1 MSLIIPKK
9 QILYSPMLGSLGGG
23 SVRGFGRGV
32 GGVSALDWTFVF
44 NHTSG
49 TAGRYGLSYSELNSI
64 YSGSGAPFANDTSL
78 FNVTTA
84 GYQDVL
90 IQVGGNYSIT
100 ATGGST
106 GGNATGAVIPG
117 VFDLAEGSALRI
129 IVGSSGTQN
138 SGAGGS
144 FVFYSANGFSG
155 LGSISPGA
163 DILVAA
169 GGAGGKNGTA
179 ANHDG
184 SINYLTTT
192 GRGNEATNGSSY
204 GTNGQGAPQIGGA
217 WSGGGGAG
225 ILGAGSQPR
234 ENGSS
239 QGVIPEGYE
248 GGFAGGDSGGSYG
261 QGIAGFG
268 GGARGSFGGGG
279 GGGYS
284 GGSGQYTEGN
294 GGEDNPGG
302 GGGSYIKVSHP
313 TFVSYGSPSNS
324 GGGNGTVVVTPA

>member
-1 MSLIIPKK
+1 
-9 QILYSPMLGSLGGG
+9 MLGSLGGG

-32 GGVSALDWTFVF
+32 GGGGSVLDWTFVF
-44 NHTSG
+44 NHTSS
-49 TAGRYGLSYSELNSI
+49 TAGRYGLSYSELNNI

-90 IQVGGNYSIT
+90 IQVGGDYNIT

-117 VFDLAEGSALRI
+117 VFTLAKGSALRI
-129 IVGSSGTQN
+129 IVGSSATQN

-144 FVFYSANGFSG
+144 FVFYRADGFSG
-155 LGSISPGA
+155 LGSISPSPGA

-169 GGAGGKNGTA
+169 GGAGGKNGA
-179 ANHDG
+179 AGNNDG
-184 SINYLTTT
+184 SIDYVTTT
-192 GRGNEATNGSSY
+192 GRGNPANSGSSY
-204 GTNGQGAPQIGGA
+204 GTNGSGAPQIGGA

-239 QGVIPEGYE
+239 KGVIPEGYQ
-248 GGFAGGDSGGSYG
+248 GGFVGGDSGGSYG

-284 GGSGQYTEGN
+284 GGSGHYTEGT
-294 GGEDNPGG
+294 GGTDGPGG
-302 GGGSYIKVSHP
+302 GGGSYIKISHP
-313 TFVSYGSPSNS
+313 TYVSHGSPSNS